1 MTASHNRG
9 LVAAFTSH
17 KAVRAVQFV
26 IFFSVV
32 MENEWEFSCAPCDLT
47 GTFQKEYD

>member
-17 KAVRAVQFV
+17 KTVRAVQFV

-32 MENEWEFSCAPCDLT
+32 MENEWEFSVHHVT
-47 GTFQKEYD
+47 